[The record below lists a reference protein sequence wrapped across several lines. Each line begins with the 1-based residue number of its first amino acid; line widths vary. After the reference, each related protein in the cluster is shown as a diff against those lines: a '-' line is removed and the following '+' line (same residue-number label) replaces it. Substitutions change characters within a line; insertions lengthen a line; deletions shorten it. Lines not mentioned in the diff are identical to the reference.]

1 MTSGHHHEEVK
12 WSDDHYI
19 AAAKHQL
26 KQILN
31 NRSKSKSKK
40 VSNKID
46 LSPNKRAAD

>member
-1 MTSGHHHEEVK
+1 MPCGHYHEEVK

-31 NRSKSKSKK
+31 NRSKSKK

-46 LSPNKRAAD
+46 LSPNNRAAD